1 MTVELPPSL
10 IRFIRASVLTY
21 QAAEVLLFLAAHPER
36 ALTADE
42 IVASMKPAA
51 LTVPAAR
58 RYLALFLSQE
68 LIVEREGGFAYRPAS
83 GDVARAQ
90 LAHAYNE
97 RPVTLIK
104 VIATMTDGG
113 DHDNWF
119 ELKVIMLN
127 SWLRPY

>member
-10 IRFIRASVLTY
+10 IRFIRASVPTY

-58 RYLALFLSQE
+58 HYLALFLSHE

-83 GDVARAQ
+83 GDVARAIAE
-90 LAHAYNE
+90 LADAYNE

-113 DHDNWF
+113 IATTGF
-119 ELKVIMLN
+119 TSK
-127 SWLRPY
+127 